1 MGFSFSGFRKEIS
14 SYRFQQAYQDA
25 WKECPVLFP
34 YADTASLIA
43 FFHDPMENPD
53 RKNDIL
59 VELIA
64 RYRHE
69 NRHQDFSP
77 LFIVIFSP
85 ALTNLYAAARKRC
98 PHMDRA
104 DLIQDICLL
113 FIQTIGNIKL
123 TPDRMTGRII
133 GELRNRV
140 RTLLNMKPD
149 ENLIALDGDGH
160 GDFEIPSCA
169 AETNAD
175 DEIDSDGIV
184 VEISLFLDRL
194 MRRGKITRKDKR
206 IIIDTITEGKSLKDI
221 APPRDY
227 DRLKHRRRQVIEF
240 IRKKYSAS
248 S

>member
-1 MGFSFSGFRKEIS
+1 MGLSFSGFRKELS
-14 SYRFQQAYQDA
+14 SYRFQQAYQDLR
-25 WKECPVLFP
+25 KKCPALFP
-34 YADTASLIA
+34 YADTGSLIA
-43 FFHDPMENPD
+43 FFRDPMEHPD
-53 RKNDIL
+53 SKNVIL
-59 VELIA
+59 FELIA
-64 RYRHE
+64 CYQKDKR
-69 NRHQDFSP
+69 QPDFSP

-123 TPDRMTGRII
+123 TPDRMAGRII

-140 RTLLNMKPD
+140 RTLLNMNPD

-160 GDFEIPSCA
+160 GDFVIPSCA
-169 AETNAD
+169 AETNTD
-175 DEIDSDGIV
+175 EEIDSDDIV
-184 VEISLFLDRL
+184 AEISLFLDRL
-194 MRRGKITRKDKR
+194 MRTGKITRKDKR
-206 IIIDTITEGKSLKDI
+206 IIMDTITEGKSLKDI

-227 DRLKHRRRQVIEF
+227 DRLKHRRRQMIEF
-240 IRKKYSAS
+240 MRKKYSAS

>member
-1 MGFSFSGFRKEIS
+1 MGFSFAGYRKELS
-14 SYRFQQAYQDA
+14 SKGFIEAYEGMRS
-25 WKECPVLFP
+25 ECPVLFSFT
-34 YADTASLIA
+34 DHVDLIA
-43 FFHDPMENPD
+43 FFHDPMENQD

-69 NRHQDFSP
+69 NRQQDFSP

-98 PHMDRA
+98 PHIDRA
-104 DLIQDICLL
+104 DLVQDICLL
-113 FIQTIGNIKL
+113 FIQTVGNIKL
-123 TPDRMTGRII
+123 TPDRMAGRII

-140 RTLLNMKPD
+140 RTLLNMNPG
-149 ENLIALDGDGH
+149 ENLIALDEDGH

-169 AETNAD
+169 AGTNAD

-194 MRRGKITRKDKR
+194 IRRGKITRKDKR
-206 IIIDTITEGKSLKDI
+206 IIMDTITEGKSLKDI
-221 APPRDY
+221 ASPCDY
-227 DRLKHRRRQVIEF
+227 DRLKHRRRQVIDF

>member
-1 MGFSFSGFRKEIS
+1 M
-14 SYRFQQAYQDA
+14 
-25 WKECPVLFP
+25 FP
-34 YADTASLIA
+34 YADTGSLIA
-43 FFHDPMENPD
+43 FFRDPMEHPD
-53 RKNDIL
+53 SKNVIL
-59 VELIA
+59 FELIA
-64 RYRHE
+64 CYQKDK
-69 NRHQDFSP
+69 RHQDFSP

-140 RTLLNMKPD
+140 RTLLNMNPD
-149 ENLIALDGDGH
+149 ENLIALDVDGH
-160 GDFEIPSCA
+160 GYFEIPSFA
-169 AETNAD
+169 AEANTD

-206 IIIDTITEGKSLKDI
+206 IIMDTITEGKSLKDI

-240 IRKKYSAS
+240 IRKKYSS
-248 S
+248 NS